1 MRFLDSFWH
10 LFSHW
15 KVFTKDITVYFLP
28 DSMATKLAAHKP
40 HQKKKLERP
49 TVKWKTAFSKDV
61 LCSPVIKKTKYTL
74 TAYIGVV
81 YIWLAGAANQI
92 HSAVS
97 ASIKAQVLTVCWE
110 QTFRCVLK
118 QWHNLSRSPHFSKFI
133 PGSEK
138 IQTNPTKKTPNSD
151 TKGLG

>member
-1 MRFLDSFWH
+1 MQNPTLKQIKKKQQQQNTAYVKYQPNLRFLDSFCH
-10 LFSHW
+10 LFSQR

-110 QTFRCVLK
+110 QTFRCVL
-118 QWHNLSRSPHFSKFI
+118 
-133 PGSEK
+133 
-138 IQTNPTKKTPNSD
+138 
-151 TKGLG
+151 